1 MLPFWSA
8 DKIKQTVRHLSEEL
22 NEHYGGVMKP
32 VTFVCVLN
40 GAGIFFADL
49 IRHLRF
55 DIRVLYLKASSYGN
69 ETTTSGSVTVTLV
82 EDLIRSFYPD
92 RSEDLIRNH
101 HVVLV
106 DDIFDSGLTMK
117 KLYTF
122 VEKRDPL
129 STECCVLLYK
139 NIPRKVHITTF
150 PKFIGGEMGN
160 QYVFGYGMD
169 FAGTKRHLPD
179 IYYLQDPISDHKHLV
194 DEYDYPEQEPKRPP
208 VDPVI
213 AECLRFLIL
222 FTMLFCFELF
232 HLYTYE

>member
-8 DKIKQTVRHLSEEL
+8 EKIKKTVQTLSEDL
-22 NEHYGGVMKP
+22 NEHYQPLAEGSDEP

-40 GAGIFFADL
+40 GAGVFFADL

-69 ETTTSGSVTVTLV
+69 DTSTSGSVVVNLV
-82 EDLIRSFYPD
+82 G
-92 RSEDLIRNH
+92 SEDYIRNH

-122 VEKRDPL
+122 VEKRNPL

-150 PKFIGGEMGN
+150 PKFIGGDMGN
-160 QYVFGYGMD
+160 KYVFGYGMD

-179 IYYLQDPISDHKHLV
+179 IYYIQNPISDHKHLV

-232 HLYTYE
+232 HVYLPMDNNN